1 MRYRSKMFQRLLAI
15 TIFTIMIVGTI
26 SGILNIFNN
35 SIVNSGGGGGGSAS
49 YYSAFAQKG
58 DPQNNGD
65 SKNKLS
71 VDNSK
76 QQLKTNN
83 LIEKANQAAIVARL
97 AANAANNATE
107 NSKFLSS
114 AAQEA
119 DKEVK
124 KILDLPVDDSNG
136 TKKKTSGENDDL
148 GIALMDSKK
157 KHQEAKLAAKNA
169 KKLSDKA
176 LALKKEANKA
186 AELAKQAEKDLN
198 ESANKDTNSNN
209 SGQGDV
215 VKDNT
220 KSDNNSLDK
229 VSEDKSPSHT
239 VKSDSSSQIQDVND
253 LNTSNS
259 GEASKSGSEA
269 LSDIGNQV
277 SQDESKST
285 DNEKSK
291 VLVKDLES
299 SKTKQSP
306 ATVDSQGTVSD
317 SLHNDSNN
325 QISEARPSYGEILA
339 QAEKNI
345 RDKAGS
351 IITEVIKNG
360 TEDSITSAPS
370 EGDTEVSAPSNT
382 SEPISTNA
390 SSATVQNLTL
400 IPEQITTAP
409 SSLPTDVK
417 NNSTDGSTSTSE
429 IGSGCVNHDGMTN
442 NSDTGTVDMNNSLVT
457 DCPVKSPVGV
467 SDDNNN
473 GSQIVPQISN
483 DSLQYNGAINCKN
496 IISNETGSAI
506 TASGSNMSID
516 KQADEGCYPQTL
528 TSGKFSYIVWS
539 EGDEDGRYILFK
551 RSTDGGK
558 TYGDVLRLSPGIP
571 SAVFNPKVSSEG
583 NNVYVVWQG
592 DSQSGNQDILMRK
605 STDNGKT
612 FSKEINVSNDPAGS
626 GNPEIKVNSSSV
638 FVVWDGTTPGSNEI
652 FYRKSIN
659 NGSNFDGIKNLSNDG
674 GISYEPKV
682 VLNKK
687 NIEIYWRDYKNGHEE
702 ILMKKSLNAGK
713 TFDILQK
720 VKKDISG
727 LWKEKGL
734 DQLLHH

>member
-15 TIFTIMIVGTI
+15 TIFTILIVGTI
-26 SGILNIFNN
+26 SGILNLFNN

-49 YYSAFAQKG
+49 YYSAFALKG
-58 DPQNNGD
+58 DPKNNGD
-65 SKNKLS
+65 SKNKLT

-76 QQLKTNN
+76 HQQKTNN
-83 LIEKANQAAIVARL
+83 LIEKANQAAIEARQ

-136 TKKKTSGENDDL
+136 TKKKTAGENDNL
-148 GIALMDSKK
+148 GIALMDAKK

-169 KKLSDKA
+169 KKFSDKA
-176 LALKKEANKA
+176 LAMEKVANKA

-198 ESANKDTNSNN
+198 ESANKGTNNDN

-215 VKDNT
+215 VRENT
-220 KSDNNSLDK
+220 KSDKNSLEK
-229 VSEDKSPSHT
+229 VSEDKSLSHT
-239 VKSDSSSQIQDVND
+239 DNSASPSQIQDAKD
-253 LNTSNS
+253 LNSSNS
-259 GEASKSGSEA
+259 GEPSKSESQA
-269 LSDIGNQV
+269 LSDIGNLA
-277 SQDESKST
+277 SQDGSKSI

-291 VLVKDLES
+291 ELVKNLGS
-299 SKTKQSP
+299 SKQSP
-306 ATVDSQGTVSD
+306 DATVADTGAVNDSSHT
-317 SLHNDSNN
+317 DSNN
-325 QISEARPSYGEILA
+325 QISESGPNYGEILA

-351 IITEVIKNG
+351 IITEVLKNG
-360 TEDSITSAPS
+360 TEDSITSLPS
-370 EGDTEVSAPSNT
+370 EGDRGVSGPSNA
-382 SEPISTNA
+382 SESTPTNA
-390 SSATVQNLTL
+390 SSATVQNVTS
-400 IPEQITTAP
+400 IPEQITTTP
-409 SSLPTDVK
+409 SSLSTDVK
-417 NNSTDGSTSTSE
+417 NNNTDGSTSTSE
-429 IGSGCVNHDGMTN
+429 IGSGCVNHDGITN
-442 NSDTGTVDMNNSLVT
+442 NSDTGTLDMNNSLLT

-467 SDDNNN
+467 SDNNS
-473 GSQIVPQISN
+473 SQIVPQISN
-483 DSLQYNGAINCKN
+483 GSLQYNGAINCN
-496 IISNETGSAI
+496 IIGSNETGLN
-506 TASGSNMSID
+506 SGLNSSVD
-516 KQADEGCYPQTL
+516 RQADQGCYPQSL
-528 TSGKFSYIVWS
+528 TSGQFSYIVWS

-558 TYGDVLRLSPGIP
+558 TYGDVMRLSPGIP

-612 FSKEINVSNDPAGS
+612 FAKAINVSNDPAGS

-734 DQLLHH
+734 DQLLHR

>member
-15 TIFTIMIVGTI
+15 TIFTILIVGTI
-26 SGILNIFNN
+26 SGILNIFNKSIAN
-35 SIVNSGGGGGGSAS
+35 SGGGSAS
-49 YYSAFAQKG
+49 YNSAFALKG

-76 QQLKTNN
+76 QQQKTNN
-83 LIEKANQAAIVARL
+83 LIEKANQAAIEARL
-97 AANAANNATE
+97 AANAANNATQ

-119 DKEVK
+119 DKVVK

-136 TKKKTSGENDDL
+136 TKKKTTGENDDL
-148 GIALMDSKK
+148 GIALMDAKK

-176 LALKKEANKA
+176 LAMEKEANKA

-198 ESANKDTNSNN
+198 ESANKDTNNDN

-215 VKDNT
+215 VRENT
-220 KSDNNSLDK
+220 KSDKNSLEK
-229 VSEDKSPSHT
+229 VSEDKSLSHT
-239 VKSDSSSQIQDVND
+239 DKSDSSSQIQDSKD
-253 LNTSNS
+253 LNTSSS

-269 LSDIGNQV
+269 PSDIGNLA

-285 DNEKSK
+285 DNEKPK
-291 VLVKDLES
+291 ELVKKLES
-299 SKTKQSP
+299 SKQNSDVTLDSP
-306 ATVDSQGTVSD
+306 GTVND

-325 QISEARPSYGEILA
+325 QISEARPNYGEILA

-351 IITEVIKNG
+351 IISEVMKNR
-360 TEDSITSAPS
+360 TQDSITSPTS
-370 EGDTEVSAPSNT
+370 QGDKGGHIPSNT
-382 SEPISTNA
+382 SGSTPTNG
-390 SSATVQNLTL
+390 SSVTVQNVTL
-400 IPEQITTAP
+400 IPDQITTTP
-409 SSLPTDVK
+409 SSLSTDVK
-417 NNSTDGSTSTSE
+417 NNNTDGSISTSE
-429 IGSGCVNHDGMTN
+429 IGSGCVNHDGVTN
-442 NSDTGTVDMNNSLVT
+442 DSDAGTLDMNNSLVT
-457 DCPVKSPVGV
+457 DCIVKSPVGV
-467 SDDNNN
+467 SDNNS
-473 GSQIVPQISN
+473 SQIVPQISN
-483 DSLQYNGAINCKN
+483 DSLQYNGAINCN
-496 IISNETGSAI
+496 IIGSNGTGSAI
-506 TASGSNMSID
+506 TNSGSNMSID
-516 KQADEGCYPQTL
+516 KQADEGCYPQSL
-528 TSGKFSYIVWS
+528 TSGQFSYIVWS

-558 TYGDVLRLSPGIP
+558 TYGDILRLSPGIP

-612 FSKEINVSNDPAGS
+612 FAKVINVSNDPAGS

-687 NIEIYWRDYKNGHEE
+687 NLEVYWRDYKNGHEE

-734 DQLLHH
+734 DQLLHR

>member
-15 TIFTIMIVGTI
+15 TIFTILIVGTI
-26 SGILNIFNN
+26 SGILNLFNN
-35 SIVNSGGGGGGSAS
+35 SIINSGGGSAS
-49 YYSAFAQKG
+49 YYSAFALKG
-58 DPQNNGD
+58 DQQNNGD

-71 VDNSK
+71 IDNSK
-76 QQLKTNN
+76 QQQETND
-83 LIEKANQAAIVARL
+83 LIEKANEAAIEARL
-97 AANAANNATE
+97 AANAANNATQ

-119 DKEVK
+119 DKVVK

-136 TKKKTSGENDDL
+136 SKKKTAGENDNL
-148 GIALMDSKK
+148 GIALMDAKK

-176 LALKKEANKA
+176 LAMEKEANKA
-186 AELAKQAEKDLN
+186 AEVAKQAEKDLN
-198 ESANKDTNSNN
+198 ESANKDTNNDI

-215 VKDNT
+215 VKENT
-220 KSDNNSLDK
+220 KSDKNSLEK
-229 VSEDKSPSHT
+229 ISQDKSLSHT
-239 VKSDSSSQIQDVND
+239 EKSDSSGQIQDSKD
-253 LNTSNS
+253 LNSSNS
-259 GEASKSGSEA
+259 GEASKSASQA
-269 LSDIGNQV
+269 LSDIGNLA
-277 SQDESKST
+277 SQGESKSI
-285 DNEKSK
+285 DKEKSK
-291 VLVKDLES
+291 ELVKDLES
-299 SKTKQSP
+299 LKQSP
-306 ATVDSQGTVSD
+306 DGTVDGTDTVND

-325 QISEARPSYGEILA
+325 QVSEAGPNYGEILA

-345 RDKAGS
+345 RDKTGS
-351 IITEVIKNG
+351 TITEIMKNG
-360 TEDSITSAPS
+360 TQDSITSPPS
-370 EGDTEVSAPSNT
+370 EGDTGVSAPSNT
-382 SEPISTNA
+382 SESTPTNA
-390 SSATVQNLTL
+390 SSATVQNVTL
-400 IPEQITTAP
+400 IPEQITTP
-409 SSLPTDVK
+409 SSLSTDV
-417 NNSTDGSTSTSE
+417 NNNNTGGSISTSE
-429 IGSGCVNHDGMTN
+429 IDSGCVNHDGITN
-442 NSDTGTVDMNNSLVT
+442 NSDTGTSDMNSSLLT
-457 DCPVKSPVGV
+457 DCTVKSPVGV
-467 SDDNNN
+467 GDINS
-473 GSQIVPQISN
+473 SQIVPQISN
-483 DSLQYNGAINCKN
+483 DSLQYNGAINCN
-496 IISNETGSAI
+496 IIGSNGTGSAI
-506 TASGSNMSID
+506 ANTGFNSSVD
-516 KQADEGCYPQTL
+516 RQADEGCYPQSL
-528 TSGKFSYIVWS
+528 TSGQFSYIVWS

-612 FSKEINVSNDPAGS
+612 FAKVINVSNDPAGS

-687 NIEIYWRDYKNGHEE
+687 NIEIYWRDYKNGQEE

-727 LWKEKGL
+727 LWKEKSL
-734 DQLLHH
+734 DQLLNR